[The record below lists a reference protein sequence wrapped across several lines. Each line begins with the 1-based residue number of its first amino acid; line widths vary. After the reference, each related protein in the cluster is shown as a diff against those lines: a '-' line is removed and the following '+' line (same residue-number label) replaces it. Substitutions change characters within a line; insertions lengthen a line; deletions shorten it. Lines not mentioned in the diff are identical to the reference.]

1 MLADDIVGWYT
12 RTSTSAP
19 FSVCRA
25 LFLHTKSKSEA
36 NEQRMVQLFG
46 RDWQPE
52 KKYNRKSCTLNFLLT
67 DTSIR
72 RTPQVGP
79 CFSLLTFFDSL

>member
-1 MLADDIVGWYT
+1 MTLWAGT
-12 RTSTSAP
+12 RGPPHLPRFLSAVHY
-19 FSVCRA
+19 FYILKV
-25 LFLHTKSKSEA
+25 KVKA

-46 RDWQPE
+46 SDWQPE
-52 KKYNRKSCTLNFLLT
+52 KKYNRKSCTLNSLLT

-72 RTPQVGP
+72 RTPRVGP